1 MLEAFKSFLSK
12 YAGEVL
18 SIAEALNTTVGGI
31 ALSNADRAVVQEVID
46 KLQAA
51 ASSILGGIDNI
62 KATEVKISKADITAA
77 CKPIIDGLVNDAIKV
92 ALANMEPPVLPDLTP
107 AIASAVEAYMTKVK
121 EDGK

>member
-1 MLEAFKSFLSK
+1 MLEAFKTFLSK

-51 ASSILGGIDNI
+51 ASSILGGIDDI

-92 ALANMEPPVLPDLTP
+92 ALANLDPK
-107 AIASAVEAYMTKVK
+107 IATAVVDALAK
-121 EDGK
+121 EKGDGK